1 MVFESIVVDVLN
13 RFLGDYVEN
22 LNRSQLKLGIWGGD
36 VVLENLI
43 LKQNALEELNIPVQT
58 VYGHLGKLVLKIPW
72 KNLYGA
78 SVEATIERLFLI
90 VNPSAEVK
98 YDPEKEEKM
107 ALASKQAE
115 LARVEEAKKKEA
127 QKDQNKL
134 DETFVEKLVTQIIK
148 NVQLKITDIHIR
160 YEDSI
165 TNPKAPFSFGIT
177 LHNLSV
183 HTTDENWKQA
193 VIQEAVTKI
202 FKILDLEG
210 LAIYWN
216 PATELYSK
224 SEAQDIKT
232 RLQNEIAT
240 KSSQPSSYKY
250 ALGPINATAKLKLNP
265 KPEGDTPKFSIP
277 KVILSLHME
286 QLSVSLT
293 KAQYQDM
300 MLLADSMDRMSKGAP
315 YRKYRPDVKTY
326 KNHYKQWWH
335 FAYTC
340 ILEDEVRRR
349 RKNWDWTHMLSH
361 RQLCKD
367 YASAYQCKL
376 TNKGKVTTDQN
387 NTICQAEK
395 SLDLLNLVVIRQRIE
410 MEVER
415 LGKMEEEARKSRGW
429 FGGWWSRGSSKD
441 EELTEGTAIMKQ
453 FEKAMT
459 VEEKEKLF
467 RAIDYQENS
476 APLHL
481 PVEYVAVEGHFRLD
495 RLQLAVTDQAEVLR
509 ARVDT
514 VQLDMNQR
522 PSANALRVDV
532 QMKSFTVSGVQ
543 QGDIVPQM
551 VTSKEV
557 TQDANLLNVVFETNP
572 LDGKCDQRVQVL
584 ARPLQIVYDAQ
595 TVIEIV
601 NVFKPP
607 TESTALTT
615 LQAAAGNKLSDL
627 KEKSALGMQYAV
639 HHHTFI
645 DLDIDIAA
653 SYIIVP
659 QTGIYRGNE
668 ACVVVKLGAISVKS
682 APRPETLDVHK
693 LHREG
698 LADED
703 ILREIT
709 ARSYDK
715 MALQL
720 TEMQIVIASAQEEW
734 QTAIG
739 SEVGTPLHLLQPTNL
754 TIQIHKCLITDDP
767 RMPKIKVRGELEK
780 IAISVSED
788 RLLTLC
794 EILVSM
800 PLPQSE
806 ETTQLKIF
814 CYKFAYTV
822 SGQVLEYPLFGEPR
836 TDGIAA
842 SDSKASSLSLLKYLD
857 PAEKQRRDT
866 ARSKQRK
873 TDEQSVQLTE
883 VEAFF
888 IMKELIL
895 SVNRKISA
903 QSRGYDKFL
912 VFSLQLL
919 ELTATQ
925 KTFTLEAT
933 VRLGAV
939 NMQHH
944 RTGHR
949 IINMIETPEV
959 PDIDVTDTAVTTSQY
974 LFAVTYRNVDKKC
987 PEFRSHYGSIEQLI
1001 ELDFT
1006 TLKLLLHLQG
1016 LQEILIIANEYQTRL
1031 QNIQSKVDRY
1041 ANAGPLETIME
1052 DEEFSVAKSKASVS
1066 KPARRKQIESIQLKV
1081 NVKIGAVEIGFATER
1096 RPLAVLRLQGAGA
1109 GLVLK
1114 PSYTQLDCAIASIKV
1129 EDLNPETIHREI
1141 LKVLG
1146 GDVINVQIVMYNLEQ
1161 YPSVSDVN
1169 MSIDAQINCLRIVFL
1184 NWFVTSMLEFLN
1196 NFQTAQQAIIEASS
1210 QAADAAR
1217 ANVQNAYQNLTK
1229 LSLKVRLAAPIILVP
1244 ENSTSR
1250 HAVLVDLGRM
1260 TLNNQF
1266 VDLPV
1271 ADVSN
1276 KVTVDE
1282 LMLELEDMK
1291 LSCVELR
1298 AEQLDVLHER
1308 KLLRPTSFKLFVKR
1322 SLSQWYDTLP
1332 DLDISGRMNTIAI
1345 TVGHS
1350 DYKSIMKILN
1360 QNLQEGQ
1367 TKTEDTKAAQSIP
1380 KATSKAGVKTQ
1391 ISKVQ
1396 VKSVSTPVT
1405 PTEDK
1410 KPRTTI
1416 KFAFTMDS
1424 FVIDLLNTTVS
1435 VENPSKSLDVD
1446 LARFCLALLSV
1457 KGRMFSDGSL
1467 HTSVLLVDCTL
1478 DDTRPGRGAKIT
1490 RYLERRRDNQE
1501 TLLERTQESST
1512 IMEANDKIRSM
1523 IDITYTMKN
1532 SDTFIDM
1539 RIFSFNLIL
1548 AMDFLNKIAEFM
1560 TTGLAEDAP
1569 DAADVKLKPNA
1580 DKSIDNAARRKT
1592 MTSSAVVEP
1601 AQKPSMMTVNV
1612 KIEQPDIILVESLE
1626 QKQCDALVLNMEGRF
1641 KLRRTVERMVA
1652 EGGVTGLQLVLR
1664 QLGRA
1669 GAPRTLLAP
1678 AHVSLALSQPPGSGP
1693 HVDLA
1698 VSDIKLTVSPD
1709 IIGLLNRV
1717 LATMTS
1723 SEEDNVEEDDKAI
1736 IYDNLWAIQ
1745 PFRPNSYWFLKT
1757 EEAEEAI
1764 NLESPSGL
1772 EQERPPAGEICLL
1785 SSPSIVISLEMDIG
1799 NETIPVLVMQAS
1811 LTAQLRDWSSDL
1823 YMESTWAMQVSY
1835 YNIGRAVWEPLIE
1848 PVEVLKDSQYRHV
1861 PWELKMEVVMK
1872 PQETHTVIDTTD
1884 EAANLQVVA
1893 QRQANKT
1900 ITISSSEPLEIT
1912 ITRTGMEVLTQLGN
1926 SFAAAVATEADTTI
1940 LTKAKVDDITKKEYL
1955 GAPYVLH
1962 NCIGLT
1968 AKLLLQNNKDF
1979 SVFLIDEHKSSDYRE
1994 VVLEPGACVPLQLK
2008 HGGLNLMKLNEPPP
2022 PLKLNVKIVELDEEI
2037 IIPVER
2043 ADKRYFTLGRRHS
2056 GSRGATGGAGTT
2068 GTLEKHVPHAAAVE
2082 PRGLISDIMMQDAA
2096 LHIYLRSIV
2105 QVINTLSVNV
2115 SVYYMTLSGNEV
2127 RLLGEVKPAG
2137 VLRLPLQAVH
2147 TPTAELFFSVEGFTV
2162 SVSPFIWRELQNEVS
2177 ITKLLQCDS
2186 KDKTSGEKFYLKAV
2200 GSMEQVF
2207 FEHSNRHTFA
2217 SSCYEV
2223 VLKPAVKLQN
2233 CLPVD
2238 IVVSQ
2243 LGLKR
2248 TQIFKPG
2255 EMFHLS
2261 HLAPNRASIVV
2272 MIQSYLD
2279 KCWVCTKNLPDEETE
2294 LSVWSFESHD
2304 SPSVMTLDLGVHSS
2318 DTEGT
2323 QVLSL
2328 YCPFWMLNKTGF
2340 TLCYRKS
2347 KKPEK
2352 DSSSPNKNADEMG
2365 NVIFHPKDYKEP
2377 ILFSFRAKNFFGKK
2391 KAAIRVEFGEW
2402 SDKFSLDVP
2411 GSSGVVICRNEGRTY
2426 QVAVTN
2432 QLTFNSL
2439 TKMVIFTPFFLIINE
2454 APFAIQ
2460 YQELHRSGDPWREV
2474 EQKSSS
2480 ALWPVVE
2487 REDKLLLLRV
2497 AGSVEHAAPFLYTEQ
2512 HTVCL
2517 KLNNEYGGLHVE
2529 VQLSEGGTYVTVRQY
2544 RDGHAP
2550 ALLVNF
2556 SPHPIVVYERENV
2569 NVKKIPPMHRMLF
2582 TWDNPAGPRMLI
2594 FEGHKKTEIYNDLR
2608 KDGIGEFMI
2617 SETERMSWVSFL
2629 DGLQRVVLLTGDALL
2644 AAGAHTLGEAEPLR
2658 TELVLAMHGLG
2669 LSLVNDMEALEI
2681 VYVSISNSG
2690 IIWEQCKLGARRYKK
2705 IEGPKLLQLEE
2716 AYQRYITEKMVS
2728 DEPVP
2733 CRILI
2738 DEKMEVDFEEMRILK
2753 PSPRLMRR
2761 TQEPGL
2767 WASLGVTAHSRRLHA
2782 RLHRLQVDQQLP
2794 LPTFPVLL
2802 APVPPPKSV
2811 ANDDPNGMKP
2821 FIEVSIVE
2829 RIMEHSKVRQYKY
2842 YKVLIQ
2848 EFHVKVDMGLIN
2860 ALMGMFPQR
2869 LLTEQEAL
2877 DAFQLDME
2885 RAGQPLEALAALGAA
2900 SDLKNFYDNLHL
2912 SPLKVHVSFSL
2923 GGATQLPTFVGTL
2936 LQSIGVT
2943 LTDMNDVVFK
2953 LSYYERNYEFLSQ
2966 KELISQVQSHYTGQ
2980 ALKQLYV
2987 LVLGLDVIGN
2997 PYGLV
3002 IGLKKGVE
3010 DLFYEP
3016 FQGAIQGPGEFAE
3029 GLMLGVRSLVGHTVG
3044 GAAGAVSRI
3053 TGAMGHGLA
3062 ALSLDKD
3069 YQRRRRDNINKP
3081 PANLQEGLARSG
3093 KGLVMGVVDGV
3104 TGVFTKPFEGARDH
3118 GVEGFFRGL
3127 GMGAVGLVAR
3137 PTAGVVDF
3145 ASGSLDAVKRA
3156 ADLSEEVTKRRAA
3169 RYLPPDAGVRPY
3181 SRLQAEGYKML
3192 SELEKGKFVST
3203 DTYEAHVWVIAGKE
3217 AVMCTDKRLLYLERN
3232 NVFGGW
3238 QIVWTYLWTEI
3249 PEVPTAVSKGVYIPT
3264 AKKKVL
3270 GMFSSSGSGKVIFLY
3285 DEQQKRYLLAQCE
3298 RLMRAPR

>member
-107 ALASKQAE
+107 ALAAKQAE

-216 PATELYSK
+216 PSTELYSR
-224 SEAQDIKT
+224 SEAKDIKT

-240 KSSQPSSYKY
+240 KSSQPLSYKY

-315 YRKYRPDVKTY
+315 YRKYRPDLKAY
-326 KNHYKQWWH
+326 KGHYKEWWR
-335 FAYTC
+335 FAYNC
-340 ILEDEVRRR
+340 ILEEEVLRRR
-349 RKNWDWTHMLSH
+349 RNWDWTHMLNH
-361 RQLCKD
+361 RKLCKD
-367 YASAYQCKL
+367 YANAYQCKL
-376 TNKGKVTTDQN
+376 SNKGKVNSDQQN
-387 NTICQAEK
+387 IICQAEK

-415 LGKMEEEARKSRGW
+415 LGKLEEEARKSRGW

-441 EELTEGTAIMKQ
+441 EELAEGTAIMKQ

-459 VEEKEKLF
+459 SEEKEKLF
-467 RAIDYQENS
+467 RAIDYQENT

-481 PVEYVAVEGHFRLD
+481 PVEYVAVESCFLLD
-495 RLQLAVTDQAEVLR
+495 RLQVSVTDVTEVLR
-509 ARVDT
+509 ACVDT
-514 VQLDMNQR
+514 VQVDMKQR

-532 QMKSFTVSGVQ
+532 QMQSFTVSGVK
-543 QGDIVPQM
+543 QGDFEPQM

-557 TQDANLLNVVFETNP
+557 TKDANLLNVMFETNP
-572 LDGKCDQRVQVL
+572 LDGKCDQRVKVL

-607 TESTALTT
+607 SESTALST

-639 HHHTFI
+639 QHHTFI
-645 DLDIDIAA
+645 DLDLDIAA

-659 QTGIYRGNE
+659 QTGMYRDNE

-682 APRPETLDVHK
+682 EPRSEALDVHK
-693 LHREG
+693 LYKEG

-703 ILREIT
+703 ILKEIT
-709 ARSYDK
+709 QHSYDK
-715 MALQL
+715 MALNL
-720 TEMQIVIASAQEEW
+720 TEMQIVIAAPKEDW
-734 QTAIG
+734 QTAIA
-739 SEVGTPLHLLQPTNL
+739 SDVGTPLHLLQPTNL
-754 TIQIHKCLITDDP
+754 VIQIHKCLITDDP

-806 ETTQLKIF
+806 ETTQLK
-814 CYKFAYTV
+814 
-822 SGQVLEYPLFGEPR
+822 
-836 TDGIAA
+836 A
-842 SDSKASSLSLLKYLD
+842 SESKASSLSLLKYLD
-857 PAEKQRRDT
+857 PVEKQKRDT

-873 TDEQSVQLTE
+873 TDEQTVQLTE

-895 SVNRKISA
+895 SVNRKMST
-903 QSRGYDKFL
+903 QTKEYDKFL
-912 VFSLQLL
+912 VFSLKLL

-925 KTFTLEAT
+925 KTFTLEST
-933 VRLGAV
+933 IRLGGV

-944 RTGHR
+944 RIGHNT
-949 IINMIETPEV
+949 INMIETPEI
-959 PDIDVTDTAVTTSQY
+959 PSNLSSDVTDAVTTSQY

-987 PEFRSHYGSIEQLI
+987 PEFRSCYGSIEQLI

-1006 TLKLLLHLQG
+1006 TLRLLLHLQG
-1016 LQEILIIANEYQTRL
+1016 LQEILIIINEYQTRL
-1031 QNIQSKVDRY
+1031 QAIQSKVDRY

-1052 DEEFSVAKSKASVS
+1052 DEEFSVAKSKASVT
-1066 KPARRKQIESIQLKV
+1066 KPTRRKQVESIQLKI
-1081 NVKIGAVEIGFATER
+1081 NVKIGAVEIGFETDR
-1096 RPLAVLRLQGAGA
+1096 RPLSIVKLHGAGA

-1114 PSYTQLDCAIASIKV
+1114 SSYTQVDCAIASIKV
-1129 EDLNPETIHREI
+1129 EDLNPESVHKEI

-1146 GDVINVQIVMYNLEQ
+1146 GDVINVQIVMYNLDQ
-1161 YPSVSDVN
+1161 YPNVSDVN

-1196 NFQTAQQAIIEASS
+1196 NFQTAQQAIIDASS

-1244 ENSTSR
+1244 ENSNSR
-1250 HAVLVDLGRM
+1250 NAVLVDLGRM
-1260 TLNNQF
+1260 TLNNRF

-1271 ADVSN
+1271 ADVNN

-1291 LSCVELR
+1291 LSCVVLR
-1298 AEQLDVLHER
+1298 SNYQDVAQER

-1322 SLSQWYDTLP
+1322 SLSQWYETLP

-1367 TKTEDTKAAQSIP
+1367 TRVEEIKPAPSLQR
-1380 KATSKAGVKTQ
+1380 ATSRSGVRSQ
-1391 ISKVQ
+1391 VSKGQ
-1396 VKSVSTPVT
+1396 VKPASAPVT

-1424 FVIDLLNTTVS
+1424 FVIDLLNTGS
-1435 VENPSKSLDVD
+1435 MDFSSSEDDVD

-1457 KGRMFSDGSL
+1457 KGRMFSDGSI

-1478 DDTRPGRGAKIT
+1478 DDTRPDRGAKIT

-1501 TLLERTQESST
+1501 IVLERTVDPDV

-1523 IDITYTMKN
+1523 IDVTYTMKN

-1560 TTGLAEDAP
+1560 TTGLTDDTPDSSDSDLKIVRPSNDKAFDVTAKKKTSVASAP
-1569 DAADVKLKPNA
+1569 P
-1580 DKSIDNAARRKT
+1580 
-1592 MTSSAVVEP
+1592 VEP
-1601 AQKPSMMTVNV
+1601 QQKPSMMTVNI

-1626 QKQCDALVLNMEGRF
+1626 QKECDALVLNMEARF

-1652 EGGVTGLQLVLR
+1652 EGGISGLQLVLR
-1664 QLGRA
+1664 QLGRS

-1678 AHVSLALSQPPGSGP
+1678 AHVSLALSQPPASGP
-1693 HVDLA
+1693 HIDLA

-1723 SEEDNVEEDDKAI
+1723 REEDNFEEDDKAI

-1764 NLESPSGL
+1764 NLESDSSNEL
-1772 EQERPPAGEICLL
+1772 VKPPMGEICLL
-1785 SSPSIVISLEMDIG
+1785 SSPSIVVSLEMDIG

-1811 LTAQLRDWSSDL
+1811 LTAQVKDWSSDL

-1835 YNIGRAVWEPLIE
+1835 YNIGRAMWEPLIE

-1872 PQETHTVIDTTD
+1872 PQESHTQIDTTD
-1884 EAANLQVVA
+1884 EAVNLQAVA

-1912 ITRTGMEVLTQLGN
+1912 ITRSGMEVLTQLGN
-1926 SFAAAVATEADTTI
+1926 SFTEAIATETDTTLI
-1940 LTKAKVDDITKKEYL
+1940 SKTRIEDITKKEYL

-1979 SVFLIDEHKSSDYRE
+1979 SVFLTEEYKSSDYRE

-2022 PLKLNVKIVELDEEI
+2022 PLKLNVKIVELDEEVM
-2037 IIPVER
+2037 IPVER
-2043 ADKRYFTLGRRHS
+2043 ADKRYFTLGRRQPS
-2056 GSRGATGGAGTT
+2056 GN
-2068 GTLEKHVPHAAAVE
+2068 LEKNVPHAAAVE
-2082 PRGLISDIMMQDAA
+2082 PRGLISDVVMQEAA

-2105 QVINTLSVNV
+2105 QVTNTLSVNV
-2115 SVYYMTLSGNEV
+2115 FVYYMTLSGNEV
-2127 RLLGEVKPAG
+2127 RLLGEVKPG
-2137 VLRLPLQAVH
+2137 GILRLPLQAVH
-2147 TPTAELFFSVEGFTV
+2147 TPTAEIFFSVEGFTV
-2162 SVSPFIWRELQNEVS
+2162 SVSPFVWRELQHEVR

-2207 FEHSNRHTFA
+2207 FEHTNRHTFA
-2217 SSCYEV
+2217 SSCYDI

-2233 CLPVD
+2233 CLPID

-2261 HLAPNRASIVV
+2261 HLAPNRASIVI

-2304 SPSVMTLDLGVHSS
+2304 SPALMTLDLGMHSI
-2318 DTEGT
+2318 DMEGT

-2340 TLCYRKS
+2340 TLCYRS
-2347 KKPEK
+2347 
-2352 DSSSPNKNADEMG
+2352 ADETG

-2411 GSSGVVICRNEGRTY
+2411 GSSGVVICKNEGRTY

-2454 APFAIQ
+2454 APFPIQ

-2474 EQKSSS
+2474 EEKSSS

-2497 AGSVEHAAPFLYTEQ
+2497 GGSVEHAAPFLYTEQ

-2529 VQLSEGGTYVTVRQY
+2529 VQLSEGGTYITVRQY

-2556 SPHPIVVYERENV
+2556 SPHQLTVYERENV
-2569 NVKKIPPMHRMLF
+2569 NVKKIPPMNRMLF
-2582 TWDNPAGPRMLI
+2582 TWDNPAGPRVLI
-2594 FEGHKKTEIYNDLR
+2594 FEGHKKREIENDLR

-2617 SETERMSWVSFL
+2617 NETQSLSWVSFL
-2629 DGLQRVVLLTGDALL
+2629 DGLQRVILFTEDPLL
-2644 AAGAHTLGEAEPLR
+2644 ASGAHTIGEAEFLD
-2658 TELVLAMHGLG
+2658 TEIVLAMQGLG
-2669 LSLVNDMEALEI
+2669 LSLVNDPEALEI

-2690 IIWEQCKLGARRYKK
+2690 IIWEQCKLGGRRYKK
-2705 IEGPKLLQLEE
+2705 IEGPKLIQLEE
-2716 AYQRYITEKMVS
+2716 AYQRYTAEKMIS
-2728 DEPVP
+2728 DEPVSS
-2733 CRILI
+2733 RVLI
-2738 DEKMEVDFEEMRILK
+2738 DDKMEVDLEEMRILK
-2753 PSPRLMRR
+2753 PSARLLRR
-2761 TQEPGL
+2761 TLEPGL
-2767 WASLGVTAHSRRLHA
+2767 WASCGLTAHSRRLHA
-2782 RLHRLQVDQQLP
+2782 RLHRLQIDQQLP
-2794 LPTFPVLL
+2794 LPTFPVIL

-2877 DAFQLDME
+2877 DAFQLDIE
-2885 RAGQPLEALAALGAA
+2885 KAGQPLEALAALGAA
-2900 SDLKNFYDNLHL
+2900 SDQKNFYDNLHL

-2923 GGATQLPTFVGTL
+2923 GGTTQLPTFVGTV

-2966 KELISQVQSHYTGQ
+2966 KELIGQVQSHYTGQ

-3029 GLMLGVRSLVGHTVG
+3029 GLLLGVRSLVGHTVG

-3104 TGVFTKPFEGARDH
+3104 TGVFMKPFEGARDQ
-3118 GVEGFFRGL
+3118 GVEGFFKGL

-3203 DTYEAHVWVIAGKE
+3203 DTYEAHVWVISGKE
-3217 AVMCTDKRLLYLERN
+3217 VVMCTDKRLLYLERN
-3232 NVFGGW
+3232 HVFGGW
-3238 QIVWTYLWTEI
+3238 QIVWTYLWSEI
-3249 PEVPTAVSKGVYIPT
+3249 PEIPTAVSKGVFIPT

-3270 GMFSSSGSGKVIFLY
+3270 GMFPSTGSGKVIFLY
-3285 DEQQKRYLLAQCE
+3285 DELQKRYLLTQCE
-3298 RLMRAPR
+3298 RLMRAQH

>member
-90 VNPSAEVK
+90 VNPTAEVK

-107 ALASKQAE
+107 ALAAKQAE

-127 QKDQNKL
+127 LKDENKL

-148 NVQLKITDIHIR
+148 NVQLKISDIHIR

-165 TNPKAPFSFGIT
+165 TNPKTPFSFGIT

-183 HTTDENWKQA
+183 HTTDENWKQT

-202 FKILDLEG
+202 FKILNLEG

-224 SEAQDIKT
+224 SEPQEIKT
-232 RLQNEIAT
+232 RLHNEIAT
-240 KSSQPSSYKY
+240 KSSQPLSYKY
-250 ALGPINATAKLKLNP
+250 ALGPINATAKLQLNP

-277 KVILSLHME
+277 KVVLDLDME
-286 QLSVSLT
+286 QLSVNLT

-300 MLLADSMDRMSKGAP
+300 MLLADSMDRMNKGAP
-315 YRKYRPDVKTY
+315 YRKYRPDLKKY
-326 KNHYKQWWH
+326 KGHYKEWWR

-340 ILEDEVRRR
+340 VLEEEVRRR
-349 RKNWDWTHMLSH
+349 RRNWDWTHMLGH

-367 YASAYQCKL
+367 YANAYQCKL
-376 TNKGKVTTDQN
+376 SNKGKVSADQQN
-387 NTICQAEK
+387 LICRAEK
-395 SLDLLNLVVIRQRIE
+395 TLDLLNLVVIRQRIE

-429 FGGWWSRGSSKD
+429 FGGWWSRGTSKD

-459 VEEKEKLF
+459 AEEKEKLF
-467 RAIDYQENS
+467 RAIDYQENT

-481 PVEYVAVEGHFRLD
+481 PAAYVALEAHFRLQ
-495 RLQLAVTDQAEVLR
+495 RLRLAVADRADVLQASLD
-509 ARVDT
+509 RVR
-514 VQLDMNQR
+514 LDAAQR
-522 PSANALRVDV
+522 PGANALRVDI
-532 QMKSFTVSGVQ
+532 QMQSFTVAGVK
-543 QGDIVPQM
+543 QGEFEPQL
-551 VTSKEV
+551 VTSQEV
-557 TQDANLLNVVFETNP
+557 NENVNLLNVVFETNP
-572 LDGKCDQRVQVL
+572 LDGKCDQRVKVL
-584 ARPLQIVYDAQ
+584 AQPLQIVYDAQ

-615 LQAAAGNKLSDL
+615 LQAAAENKLSDL

-639 HHHTFI
+639 HNHTFI

-659 QTGIYRGNE
+659 QTGVYTGNE

-682 APRPETLDVHK
+682 EPRSEALDVHK
-693 LHREG
+693 LHKEG

-703 ILREIT
+703 ILREI
-709 ARSYDK
+709 ANHSYDK
-715 MALQL
+715 MALKL
-720 TEMQIVIASAQEEW
+720 TEMQIVVATPSEGWHSAIASD
-734 QTAIG
+734 
-739 SEVGTPLHLLQPTNL
+739 VGTPLHLLQPTNL
-754 TIQIHKCLITDDP
+754 VIQIHKCLITDDP
-767 RMPKIKVRGELEK
+767 RMPKVKVRGELEK

-806 ETTQLKIF
+806 EATQLK
-814 CYKFAYTV
+814 
-822 SGQVLEYPLFGEPR
+822 
-836 TDGIAA
+836 A

-857 PAEKQRRDT
+857 PAEKQRRDI

-873 TDEQSVQLTE
+873 DDEQIVQLTE

-888 IMKELIL
+888 IMKELVL
-895 SVNRKISA
+895 SVNRKPSGPGG
-903 QSRGYDKFL
+903 GYDRFL
-912 VFSLQLL
+912 VFSLRQL
-919 ELTATQ
+919 ELRATQ
-925 KTFTLEAT
+925 KTFTLEAG
-933 VRLGAV
+933 VRLGGV
-939 NMQHH
+939 SMRHH
-944 RTGHR
+944 RAGFRAIAMLDTL
-949 IINMIETPEV
+949 
-959 PDIDVTDTAVTTSQY
+959 DVTDVADVTDSPVTPVTSVTPVTPAAPDQSDVAFDMPSGANARY

-1006 TLKLLLHLQG
+1006 TLRVLLHLQG
-1016 LQEILIIANEYQTRL
+1016 LQEILVVVNEYQTRL
-1031 QNIQSKVDRY
+1031 QAIQSKVDRY
-1041 ANAGPLETIME
+1041 ANAGPLQTIME
-1052 DEEFSVAKSKASVS
+1052 DEEFSVAKSKASVT
-1066 KPARRKQIESIQLKV
+1066 KTARRKQVESIQLKI
-1081 NVKIGAVEIGFATER
+1081 NVKIGAVEIGFETDK
-1096 RPLAVLRLQGAGA
+1096 RPLSNVKLQGAAA

-1114 PSYTQLDCAIASIKV
+1114 SSYTQVDCTIATIKV
-1129 EDLNPETIHREI
+1129 EDLNPETVHKEI

-1146 GDVINVQIVMYNLEQ
+1146 GDVINVQIVMYNLDQ
-1161 YPSVSDVN
+1161 YPTVSDVN

-1196 NFQTAQQAIIEASS
+1196 NFQSAQQAIIEASS
-1210 QAADAAR
+1210 VAADAAR
-1217 ANVQNAYQNLTK
+1217 ANVQTAYQSLTK
-1229 LSLKVRLAAPIILVP
+1229 LSLKVRLAAPLILLP
-1244 ENSTSR
+1244 ENSASR
-1250 HAVLVDLGRM
+1250 SAVLVDLGRM
-1260 TLNNQF
+1260 TLNNKF
-1266 VDLPV
+1266 VDLAV
-1271 ADVSN
+1271 ANDDN

-1291 LSCVELR
+1291 LSCVELK
-1298 AEQLDVLHER
+1298 ENYQDVAHER

-1322 SLSQWYDTLP
+1322 NLSQWYETLP
-1332 DLDISGRMNTIAI
+1332 DLDISGRMKTIAI

-1350 DYKSIMKILN
+1350 DYKSIMRILN

-1367 TKTEDTKAAQSIP
+1367 RKAEETKAAQNVT
-1380 KATSKAGVKTQ
+1380 KATSKAA
-1391 ISKVQ
+1391 
-1396 VKSVSTPVT
+1396 VKSQVSKAQVRAVST

-1424 FVIDLLNTTVS
+1424 FVIDLLNNAPLES
-1435 VENPSKSLDVD
+1435 VTGDRDVE

-1457 KGRMFSDGSL
+1457 KGRMFSDGSM
-1467 HTSVLLVDCTL
+1467 HTSLLLVDCTL

-1490 RYLERRRDNQE
+1490 RYLERRRDKQDSFLDE
-1501 TLLERTQESST
+1501 TEDLSSV
-1512 IMEANDKIRSM
+1512 MEANDKIRSM

-1569 DAADVKLKPNA
+1569 DTSTSDLKVIKPSV
-1580 DKSIDNAARRKT
+1580 DKTVDNKKKASTTHAPQST
-1592 MTSSAVVEP
+1592 ESP
-1601 AQKPSMMTVNV
+1601 QNPSMMTVNI

-1626 QKQCDALVLNMEGRF
+1626 QKQCDALVLNMEARF
-1641 KLRRTVERMVA
+1641 KLRRTAERMVA
-1652 EGGVTGLQLVLR
+1652 EGGVSGLQLVLR
-1664 QLGRA
+1664 RLGG
-1669 GAPRTLLAP
+1669 GAARTLLAP
-1678 AHVSLALSQPPGSGP
+1678 THVSLALSQPPASGP

-1698 VSDIKLTVSPD
+1698 VSDVKLTVSPD

-1723 SEEDNVEEDDKAI
+1723 REEDNVEEDNKAI
-1736 IYDNLWAIQ
+1736 IYDSLWAIQ

-1764 NLESPSGL
+1764 NLDS
-1772 EQERPPAGEICLL
+1772 EQSNEVAKPPMGEICLL
-1785 SSPSIVISLEMDIG
+1785 SSPSIVVSLEMDIG

-1811 LTAQLRDWSSDL
+1811 LTAQVKDWSSEL

-1835 YNIGRAVWEPLIE
+1835 YNIGRAMWEPLVE

-1872 PQETHTVIDTTD
+1872 PQENHAQIDTTD
-1884 EAANLQVVA
+1884 EAVNLQAVA

-1912 ITRTGMEVLTQLGN
+1912 ITSSGMEVLTQLGN
-1926 SFAAAVATEADTTI
+1926 SFAAAVATESDNAVVSKSKI
-1940 LTKAKVDDITKKEYL
+1940 DDSPKKEFL

-1979 SVFLIDEHKSSDYRE
+1979 SVFLTEEYKSNDYRE

-2008 HGGLNLMKLNEPPP
+2008 HGGLNMMKLNEPPP
-2022 PLKLNVKIVELDEEI
+2022 PLKLNVKIVELDEEVVV
-2037 IIPVER
+2037 PVER
-2043 ADKRYFTLGRRHS
+2043 ADKRYFALGRRE
-2056 GSRGATGGAGTT
+2056 GAGGAG
-2068 GTLEKHVPHAAAVE
+2068 GAERHVPHAAAVE
-2082 PRGLISDIMMQDAA
+2082 PRGLISDVVMQDAA
-2096 LHIYLRSIV
+2096 LHIYLRSVV
-2105 QVINTLSVNV
+2105 QVTNTLSVNV

-2127 RLLGEVKPAG
+2127 RLLGDVKPAG

-2162 SVSPFIWRELQNEVS
+2162 SVSPFIWRELQHEVR

-2186 KDKTSGEKFYLKAV
+2186 KDKASGEKFYLKAV
-2200 GSMEQVF
+2200 GTMEQVF
-2207 FEHSNRHTFA
+2207 YENTNRHTFA
-2217 SSCYEV
+2217 SSCYDI

-2238 IVVSQ
+2238 IIVSQ

-2261 HLAPNRASIVV
+2261 HLSPNRASIVV

-2304 SPSVMTLDLGVHSS
+2304 SPAVMSLDLGMHSI
-2318 DTEGT
+2318 DMEGT

-2340 TLCYRKS
+2340 TLCYRS
-2347 KKPEK
+2347 
-2352 DSSSPNKNADEMG
+2352 ADETG

-2411 GSSGVVICRNEGRTY
+2411 GSSGVVICKNEGRTY

-2474 EQKSSS
+2474 EQNSS
-2480 ALWPVVE
+2480 APLWPVVE
-2487 REDKLLLLRV
+2487 KEDKLLLLRV
-2497 AGSVEHAAPFLYTEQ
+2497 AGSAEHAAPFLFTEQ

-2517 KLNNEYGGLHVE
+2517 KLNNEYGGLNVE

-2556 SPHPIVVYERENV
+2556 SPHPLTVYEKENV
-2569 NVKKIPPMHRMLF
+2569 NVKTIPPMHRMLF
-2582 TWDNPAGPRMLI
+2582 TWDNPAGPRILI
-2594 FEGHKKTEIYNDLR
+2594 FEGHKKKEIENDLR
-2608 KDGIGEFMI
+2608 KDGIGDFMI
-2617 SETERMSWVSFL
+2617 NETQRVSWVSFL
-2629 DGLQRVVLLTGDALL
+2629 DGLQRVLLFTEDPLL
-2644 AAGAHTLGEAEPLR
+2644 ASGAHTVGEAELLD
-2658 TELVLAMHGLG
+2658 TELVLAMQGLG
-2669 LSLVNDMEALEI
+2669 LSLVDDSQALEI

-2690 IIWEQCKLGARRYKK
+2690 IIWEQCKMGARRYKK
-2705 IEGPKLLQLEE
+2705 IEGPKLIQLEE
-2716 AYQRYITEKMVS
+2716 AYQRYLAEKMIS
-2728 DEPVP
+2728 DEPVSP
-2733 CRILI
+2733 KVAI
-2738 DEKMEVDFEEMRILK
+2738 DEKMEVDFEEMRVLR
-2753 PSPRLMRR
+2753 PSARLLRR
-2761 TQEPGL
+2761 TLEPGL
-2767 WASLGVTAHSRRLHA
+2767 WASCGLTAHSRRIHA
-2782 RLHRLQVDQQLP
+2782 RLYRLQVDQQLP

-2900 SDLKNFYDNLHL
+2900 SDQKNFYDNLHL

-3029 GLMLGVRSLVGHTVG
+3029 GLLLGVRSLVGHTVG

-3104 TGVFTKPFEGARDH
+3104 TGVFTKPFEGARDR

-3169 RYLPPDAGVRPY
+3169 RYLPADAGVRPY
-3181 SRLQAEGYKML
+3181 SRLQAEGYRLL

-3217 AVMCTDKRLLYLERN
+3217 VVMCTDKRMLYLERN

-3238 QIVWTYLWTEI
+3238 QIVWTYLWTDIPEI
-3249 PEVPTAVSKGVYIPT
+3249 PTPVNKGVYIPT

-3270 GMFSSSGSGKVIFLY
+3270 GMFPSSGSGKVIFLY
-3285 DEQQKRYLLAQCE
+3285 DELQKKYLLAQCE
-3298 RLMRAPR
+3298 RLMRACR

>member
-78 SVEATIERLFLI
+78 SVEASIERLFLI
-90 VNPSAEVK
+90 VNPLAEIK

-107 ALASKQAE
+107 ALSAKQAE

-127 QKDQNKL
+127 QKDENKL
-134 DETFVEKLVTQIIK
+134 DETFVEKLATQIIK
-148 NVQLKITDIHIR
+148 NVQLKIKDIHIR

-177 LHNLSV
+177 LHNISV
-183 HTTDENWKQA
+183 YTTDENWKQT

-202 FKILDLEG
+202 FKILDMEG

-216 PATELYSK
+216 PDTELYSK
-224 SEAQDIKT
+224 SEPQDIKT

-240 KSSQPSSYKY
+240 KSSRPLSYKY

-277 KVILSLHME
+277 KVILNLHME
-286 QLSVSLT
+286 QLVVSLT

-315 YRKYRPDVKTY
+315 YRKYRPNLKTY
-326 KNHYKQWWH
+326 KGHYKQWWQ

-340 ILEDEVRRR
+340 ILEEEVRRR
-349 RKNWDWTHMLSH
+349 RRNWNWTHMLNH

-367 YASAYQCKL
+367 YANAYQCKL
-376 TNKGKVTTDQN
+376 SNNGKVTTEQQN
-387 NTICQAEK
+387 VICQAEK
-395 SLDLLNLVVIRQRIE
+395 SLDLFNLVVIRQKIE

-415 LGKMEEEARKSRGW
+415 LGKLEEEARKTRGW
-429 FGGWWSRGSSKD
+429 FGGWWSRGTSKD
-441 EELTEGTAIMKQ
+441 DELTEGTAIIKQ

-459 VEEKEKLF
+459 PEEKEKLF
-467 RAIDYQENS
+467 RAIDYQENT

-481 PVEYVAVEGHFRLD
+481 PVEYVAMESFFHLD
-495 RLQLAVTDQAEVLR
+495 RLQVTVNDVGEVLR
-509 ARVDT
+509 ACVDH
-514 VQLDMNQR
+514 VQLDMKQR

-532 QMKSFTVSGVQ
+532 QMQSFTVWGVK
-543 QGDIVPQM
+543 QGDFEPEM
-551 VTSKEV
+551 VTSQEV
-557 TQDANLLNVVFETNP
+557 TKDANLLNVVFETNP
-572 LDGKCDQRVQVL
+572 LDGKCDQRVKVL
-584 ARPLQIVYDAQ
+584 AQPLQIVYDAQ

-607 TESTALTT
+607 SESTALTT
-615 LQAAAGNKLSDL
+615 LQEAAGNKLSDL
-627 KEKSALGMQYAV
+627 KEKSSLGMQYAV
-639 HHHTFI
+639 QNHTFI

-659 QTGIYRGNE
+659 QTGMYRGNE
-668 ACVVVKLGAISVKS
+668 SCVVVKLGAISVKS
-682 APRPETLDVHK
+682 EPRSEVLDVHK
-693 LHREG
+693 LYKEG

-703 ILREIT
+703 ILREI
-709 ARSYDK
+709 AHHSYDK
-715 MALQL
+715 MALKL
-720 TEMQIVIASAQEEW
+720 TEMQIVVATAKEEW
-734 QTAIG
+734 HSAIA
-739 SEVGTPLHLLQPTNL
+739 SEVGTPMHLLQPTNL
-754 TIQIHKCLITDDP
+754 VIQIHKCLITDDP
-767 RMPKIKVRGELEK
+767 RLPKIKVRGELEK
-780 IAISVSED
+780 IAVSVSED

-806 ETTQLKIF
+806 ETTQLK
-814 CYKFAYTV
+814 
-822 SGQVLEYPLFGEPR
+822 P
-836 TDGIAA
+836 

-857 PAEKQRRDT
+857 PVEKQKRDT

-873 TDEQSVQLTE
+873 NEEQTVQLTE

-895 SVNRKISA
+895 SVNRKTVDPS
-903 QSRGYDKFL
+903 QVYDKFL
-912 VFSLQLL
+912 VFSLKLL

-944 RTGHR
+944 RTGFST
-949 IINMIETPEV
+949 INMIETPEV
-959 PDIDVTDTAVTTSQY
+959 QSIANVDSTDSAVTTNKY
-974 LFAVTYRNVDKKC
+974 LFAVTYSNVDKKC
-987 PEFRSHYGSIEQLI
+987 PEFRSYYGSIEQLI

-1006 TLKLLLHLQG
+1006 TLRVLLHLQG
-1016 LQEILIIANEYQTRL
+1016 LQEILIIINEYQTRL
-1031 QNIQSKVDRY
+1031 QAIQSKVDRY

-1052 DEEFSVAKSKASVS
+1052 DEEFSVAKSKASIS
-1066 KPARRKQIESIQLKV
+1066 KPVRRKQVESIQLKI
-1081 NVKIGAVEIGFATER
+1081 NVKIGAVEIGFETDR
-1096 RPLAVLRLQGAGA
+1096 RPISIVKLQGAKA
-1109 GLVLK
+1109 GLILK
-1114 PSYTQLDCAIASIKV
+1114 SSYTQVDCTIASIKV
-1129 EDLNPETIHREI
+1129 EDLNPETVHKEI

-1146 GDVINVQIVMYNLEQ
+1146 GDVMNVQIVMYNLDQ
-1161 YPSVSDVN
+1161 YPTVSDVN
-1169 MSIDAQINCLRIVFL
+1169 MSIEAQINCLRIVFL

-1196 NFQTAQQAIIEASS
+1196 NFQSAQAAIIEASS

-1217 ANVQNAYQNLTK
+1217 ANVQSAYQNLTK
-1229 LSLKVRLAAPIILVP
+1229 LALRVRLAAPIVVVP
-1244 ENSTSR
+1244 ENCASR
-1250 HAVLVDLGRM
+1250 HALLVDLGRM
-1260 TLNNQF
+1260 TLNNNF

-1282 LMLELEDMK
+1282 LTLELEDMK
-1291 LSCVELR
+1291 LSCV
-1298 AEQLDVLHER
+1298 VLKDNYQDIASER

-1322 SLSQWYDTLP
+1322 SLSQWYETLP
-1332 DLDISGRMNTIAI
+1332 DLDISGRMKTIAI

-1367 TKTEDTKAAQSIP
+1367 KKAEEIKAAQNVP
-1380 KATSKAGVKTQ
+1380 KATSKAAVKTQ

-1396 VKSVSTPVT
+1396 VKATSTPVT

-1424 FVIDLLNTTVS
+1424 FVIDLKNTIDLDSTLS
-1435 VENPSKSLDVD
+1435 GNDVD

-1457 KGRMFSDGSL
+1457 KGRMFSDGSM

-1490 RYLERRRDNQE
+1490 RYLERRRDNKE
-1501 TLLERTQESST
+1501 PLLDQTEDPDS
-1512 IMEANDKIRSM
+1512 IMEAHDKIRSM

-1560 TTGLAEDAP
+1560 TTGLAVDAP
-1569 DAADVKLKPNA
+1569 ETPTDEVDVIKPSV
-1580 DKSIDNAARRKT
+1580 DKSADNVTKKKASMAAAPQT
-1592 MTSSAVVEP
+1592 TEP
-1601 AQKPSMMTVNV
+1601 QNNSMMTVNI

-1626 QKQCDALVLNMEGRF
+1626 QKKCDALVLNMEARL
-1641 KLRRTVERMVA
+1641 KVRRTAERMVA
-1652 EGGVTGLQLVLR
+1652 EGGISGLQLVLR
-1664 QLGRA
+1664 ALGRA
-1669 GAPRTLLAP
+1669 AAARTLLAP
-1678 AHVSLALSQPPGSGP
+1678 AHVSLALSQPPGAGP
-1693 HVDLA
+1693 HLDLA

-1709 IIGLLNRV
+1709 IIALLNRV

-1723 SEEDNVEEDDKAI
+1723 REEDNVEEENKAI
-1736 IYDNLWAIQ
+1736 LYDNLWAIR
-1745 PFRPNSYWFLKT
+1745 PFRPNAYWFLKT

-1764 NLESPSGL
+1764 NIDDVTNNEVAK
-1772 EQERPPAGEICLL
+1772 PPTGEICLL

-1811 LTAQLRDWSSDL
+1811 LTAQVKDWSSDL
-1823 YMESTWAMQVSY
+1823 YVESTWAMQVSY
-1835 YNIGRAVWEPLIE
+1835 YNIGRAMWEPLIE
-1848 PVEVLKDSQYRHV
+1848 PVEVLKDSQYKHI

-1872 PQETHTVIDTTD
+1872 PQDTNAQIDTTD
-1884 EAANLQVVA
+1884 EVTTLHAVA
-1893 QRQANKT
+1893 HRHANKT

-1912 ITRTGMEVLTQLGN
+1912 ITRSGMEVLTQLGN
-1926 SFAAAVATEADTTI
+1926 SFAAAVATETDTT
-1940 LTKAKVDDITKKEYL
+1940 LVSKSRTEDSSNKEFL

-1968 AKLLLQNNKDF
+1968 TKLLLQNNDDF
-1979 SVFLIDEHKSSDYRE
+1979 SVFLTDEYKSNDYRE

-2022 PLKLNVKIVELDEEI
+2022 PLKLTVKIVELDEEVV
-2037 IIPVER
+2037 IPVER
-2043 ADKRYFTLGRRHS
+2043 ADKRYFTLGRRQ
-2056 GSRGATGGAGTT
+2056 AG
-2068 GTLEKHVPHAAAVE
+2068 GTLEKNVPHAAAVE
-2082 PRGLISDIMMQDAA
+2082 PRGLISDVLMQDAA
-2096 LHIYLRSIV
+2096 LHIYLRSVV
-2105 QVINTLSVNV
+2105 QVTNTLAVNV
-2115 SVYYMTLSGNEV
+2115 SVYYMTASGNEV
-2127 RLLGEVKPAG
+2127 GLLGEVKPG
-2137 VLRLPLQAVH
+2137 RILRLPLQAVH
-2147 TPTAELFFSVEGFTV
+2147 TPTAEIFFSVEGFTV
-2162 SVSPFIWRELQNEVS
+2162 SVSPFIWRELQQEVK

-2200 GSMEQVF
+2200 GTMEQVYY
-2207 FEHSNRHTFA
+2207 EHTNRHTFA
-2217 SSCYEV
+2217 SSCYDI

-2233 CLPVD
+2233 SLPID

-2304 SPSVMTLDLGVHSS
+2304 SPSVMTLDLGMHSV
-2318 DTEGT
+2318 DMEGT

-2352 DSSSPNKNADEMG
+2352 ASSSPSKSADETG

-2411 GSSGVVICRNEGRTY
+2411 GSSGVVICKNEDRTY

-2460 YQELHRSGDPWREV
+2460 YQELHRPGDPWREV
-2474 EQKSSS
+2474 EQNASSP
-2480 ALWPVVE
+2480 LWPVVE
-2487 REDKLLLLRV
+2487 KEDKLLLLRV
-2497 AGSVEHAAPFLYTEQ
+2497 AGSTEHAAPFLYTEQ

-2556 SPHPIVVYERENV
+2556 SPHTITVYEKENV
-2569 NVKKIPPMHRMLF
+2569 NVKKIQPMHQMLF
-2582 TWDNPAGPRMLI
+2582 TWDNPAGPRILI
-2594 FEGHKKTEIYNDLR
+2594 FEGHKKKEIENDLR

-2617 SETERMSWVSFL
+2617 KEGTLVSWVSFL
-2629 DGLQRVVLLTGDALL
+2629 DGLQRVVLVAEDAAL
-2644 AAGAHTLGEAEPLR
+2644 AAAAHTLGEAEPLH
-2658 TELVLAMHGLG
+2658 TELVLSIHGFG
-2669 LSLVNDMEALEI
+2669 LSLVDDRELLEI
-2681 VYVSISNSG
+2681 VYLSVSNSG
-2690 IIWEQCKLGARRYKK
+2690 IIWEQCKIGARRYKR
-2705 IEGPKLLQLEE
+2705 IEGPKLIQLEE
-2716 AYQRYITEKMVS
+2716 AYQRYIAEKMVS
-2728 DEPVP
+2728 DDPVSP
-2733 CRILI
+2733 RVII
-2738 DEKMEVDFEEMRILK
+2738 DEKMEVDLEEMRLLR
-2753 PSPRLMRR
+2753 PAARLLRR
-2761 TQEPGL
+2761 TAEPGV
-2767 WASLGVTAHSRRLHA
+2767 WASLGLSAHSRRLHA
-2782 RLHRLQVDQQLP
+2782 RLHRLQLDQQLP
-2794 LPTFPVLL
+2794 LPTFPVVL

-2811 ANDDPNGMKP
+2811 AHDQPNGMKP

-2829 RIMEHSKVRQYKY
+2829 RIMEHSKVRQYRY

-2860 ALMGMFPQR
+2860 ALMGMFPQK

-2877 DAFQLDME
+2877 EAFQLDLE
-2885 RAGQPLEALAALGAA
+2885 RAAQPLEALAALGAA
-2900 SDLKNFYDNLHL
+2900 SDQKNFYDNLHL

-2923 GGATQLPTFVGTL
+2923 GGTTQLPTFVGTI

-2966 KELISQVQSHYTGQ
+2966 KELINQVQSHYTGQ

-3029 GLMLGVRSLVGHTVG
+3029 GLLLGVRSLVGHTVG
-3044 GAAGAVSRI
+3044 GAAGAMSRI

-3093 KGLVMGVVDGV
+3093 KGLVMGLVDGV

-3118 GVEGFFRGL
+3118 GVEGFFKGL

-3145 ASGSLDAVKRA
+3145 ASGSFDAVKRA

-3192 SELEKGKFVST
+3192 SDLEKGKYVST
-3203 DTYEAHVWVIAGKE
+3203 DTYEAHVWVIPAKE
-3217 AVMCTDKRLLYLERN
+3217 VVMCTDKRLLYLERN
-3232 NVFGGW
+3232 HVFGGW

-3249 PEVPTAVSKGVYIPT
+3249 PEVPTAVNKGVFIPT

-3285 DEQQKRYLLAQCE
+3285 DEQQKKFLLAQCE
-3298 RLMRAPR
+3298 RLMRSAH

>member
-107 ALASKQAE
+107 ALAAKQAE

-216 PATELYSK
+216 PSTELYSR
-224 SEAQDIKT
+224 SEAKDIKT

-240 KSSQPSSYKY
+240 KSSQPLSYKY

-315 YRKYRPDVKTY
+315 YRKYRPDLKAY
-326 KNHYKQWWH
+326 KGHYKEWWR
-335 FAYTC
+335 FAYNC
-340 ILEDEVRRR
+340 ILEEEVLRRR
-349 RKNWDWTHMLSH
+349 RNWDWTHMLNH
-361 RQLCKD
+361 RKLCKD
-367 YASAYQCKL
+367 YANAYQCKL
-376 TNKGKVTTDQN
+376 SNKGKVNSDQQN
-387 NTICQAEK
+387 IICQAEK

-415 LGKMEEEARKSRGW
+415 LGKLEEEARKSRGW

-441 EELTEGTAIMKQ
+441 EELAEGTAIMKQ

-459 VEEKEKLF
+459 SEEKEKLF
-467 RAIDYQENS
+467 RAIDYQENT

-481 PVEYVAVEGHFRLD
+481 PVEYVAVESCFLLD
-495 RLQLAVTDQAEVLR
+495 RLQVSVTDVTEVLR
-509 ARVDT
+509 ACVDT
-514 VQLDMNQR
+514 VQVDMKQR

-532 QMKSFTVSGVQ
+532 QMQSFTVSGVK
-543 QGDIVPQM
+543 QGDFEPQM

-557 TQDANLLNVVFETNP
+557 TKDANLLNVMFETNP
-572 LDGKCDQRVQVL
+572 LDGKCDQRVKVL

-607 TESTALTT
+607 SESTALST

-639 HHHTFI
+639 QHHTFI
-645 DLDIDIAA
+645 DLDLDIAA

-659 QTGIYRGNE
+659 QTGMYRDNE

-682 APRPETLDVHK
+682 EPRSEALDVHK
-693 LHREG
+693 LYKEG

-703 ILREIT
+703 ILKEIT
-709 ARSYDK
+709 QHSYDK
-715 MALQL
+715 MALNL
-720 TEMQIVIASAQEEW
+720 TEMQIVIAAPKEDW
-734 QTAIG
+734 QTAIA
-739 SEVGTPLHLLQPTNL
+739 SDVGTPLHLLQPTNL
-754 TIQIHKCLITDDP
+754 VIQIHKCLITDDP

-806 ETTQLKIF
+806 ETTQLK
-814 CYKFAYTV
+814 
-822 SGQVLEYPLFGEPR
+822 
-836 TDGIAA
+836 A
-842 SDSKASSLSLLKYLD
+842 SESKASSLSLLKYLD
-857 PAEKQRRDT
+857 PVEKQKRDT

-873 TDEQSVQLTE
+873 TDEQTVQLTE

-895 SVNRKISA
+895 SVNRKMST
-903 QSRGYDKFL
+903 QTKEYDKFL
-912 VFSLQLL
+912 VFSLKLL

-925 KTFTLEAT
+925 KTFTLEST
-933 VRLGAV
+933 IRLGGV

-944 RTGHR
+944 RIGHNT
-949 IINMIETPEV
+949 INMIETPEI
-959 PDIDVTDTAVTTSQY
+959 PSNLSSDVTDAVTTSQY

-987 PEFRSHYGSIEQLI
+987 PEFRSCYGSIEQLI

-1006 TLKLLLHLQG
+1006 TLRLLLHLQG
-1016 LQEILIIANEYQTRL
+1016 LQEILIIINEYQTRL
-1031 QNIQSKVDRY
+1031 QAIQSKVDRY

-1052 DEEFSVAKSKASVS
+1052 DEEFSVAKSKASVT
-1066 KPARRKQIESIQLKV
+1066 KPTRRKQVESIQLKI
-1081 NVKIGAVEIGFATER
+1081 NVKIGAVEIGFETDR
-1096 RPLAVLRLQGAGA
+1096 RPLSIVKLHGAGA

-1114 PSYTQLDCAIASIKV
+1114 SSYTQVDCAIASIKV
-1129 EDLNPETIHREI
+1129 EDLNPESVHKEI

-1146 GDVINVQIVMYNLEQ
+1146 GDVINVQIVMYNLDQ
-1161 YPSVSDVN
+1161 YPNVSDVN

-1196 NFQTAQQAIIEASS
+1196 NFQTAQQAIIDASS

-1244 ENSTSR
+1244 ENSNSR
-1250 HAVLVDLGRM
+1250 NAVLVDLGRM
-1260 TLNNQF
+1260 TLNNRF

-1271 ADVSN
+1271 ADVNN

-1291 LSCVELR
+1291 LSCVVLR
-1298 AEQLDVLHER
+1298 SNYQDVAQER

-1322 SLSQWYDTLP
+1322 SLSQWYETLP

-1367 TKTEDTKAAQSIP
+1367 TRVEEIKPAPSLQR
-1380 KATSKAGVKTQ
+1380 ATSRSGVRSQ
-1391 ISKVQ
+1391 VSKGQ
-1396 VKSVSTPVT
+1396 VKPASAPVT

-1424 FVIDLLNTTVS
+1424 FVIDLLNTGS
-1435 VENPSKSLDVD
+1435 MDFSSSEDDVD

-1457 KGRMFSDGSL
+1457 KGRMFSDGSI

-1478 DDTRPGRGAKIT
+1478 DDTRPDRGAKIT

-1501 TLLERTQESST
+1501 IVLERTVDPDV

-1523 IDITYTMKN
+1523 IDVTYTMKN

-1560 TTGLAEDAP
+1560 TTGLTDDTPDSSDSDLKIVRPSNDKAFDVTAKKKTSVASAP
-1569 DAADVKLKPNA
+1569 P
-1580 DKSIDNAARRKT
+1580 
-1592 MTSSAVVEP
+1592 VEP
-1601 AQKPSMMTVNV
+1601 QQKPSMMTVNI

-1626 QKQCDALVLNMEGRF
+1626 QKECDALVLNMEARF

-1652 EGGVTGLQLVLR
+1652 EGGISGLQLVLR
-1664 QLGRA
+1664 QLGRS

-1678 AHVSLALSQPPGSGP
+1678 AHVSLALSQPPASGP
-1693 HVDLA
+1693 HIDLA

-1723 SEEDNVEEDDKAI
+1723 REEDNFEEDDKAI

-1764 NLESPSGL
+1764 NLESDSSNEL
-1772 EQERPPAGEICLL
+1772 VKPPMGEICLL
-1785 SSPSIVISLEMDIG
+1785 SSPSIVVSLEMDIG

-1811 LTAQLRDWSSDL
+1811 LTAQVKDWSSDL

-1835 YNIGRAVWEPLIE
+1835 YNIGRAMWEPLIE

-1872 PQETHTVIDTTD
+1872 PQESHTQIDTTD
-1884 EAANLQVVA
+1884 EAVNLQAVA

-1912 ITRTGMEVLTQLGN
+1912 ITRSGMEVLTQLGN
-1926 SFAAAVATEADTTI
+1926 SFTEAIATETDTTLI
-1940 LTKAKVDDITKKEYL
+1940 SKTRIEDITKKEYL

-1979 SVFLIDEHKSSDYRE
+1979 SVFLTEEYKSSDYRE

-2022 PLKLNVKIVELDEEI
+2022 PLKLNVKIVELDEEVM
-2037 IIPVER
+2037 IPVER
-2043 ADKRYFTLGRRHS
+2043 ADKRYFTLGRRQPS
-2056 GSRGATGGAGTT
+2056 GN
-2068 GTLEKHVPHAAAVE
+2068 LEKNVPHAAAVE
-2082 PRGLISDIMMQDAA
+2082 PRGLISDVVMQEAA

-2105 QVINTLSVNV
+2105 QVTNTLSVNV
-2115 SVYYMTLSGNEV
+2115 FVYYMTLSGNEV
-2127 RLLGEVKPAG
+2127 RLLGEVKPG
-2137 VLRLPLQAVH
+2137 GILRLPLQAVH
-2147 TPTAELFFSVEGFTV
+2147 TPTAEIFFSVEGFTV
-2162 SVSPFIWRELQNEVS
+2162 SVSPFVWRELQHEVR

-2207 FEHSNRHTFA
+2207 FEHTNRHTFA
-2217 SSCYEV
+2217 SSCYDI

-2233 CLPVD
+2233 CLPID

-2261 HLAPNRASIVV
+2261 HLAPNRASIVI

-2304 SPSVMTLDLGVHSS
+2304 SPALMTLDLGMHSI
-2318 DTEGT
+2318 DMEGT

-2352 DSSSPNKNADEMG
+2352 DSSSPNKSADETG

-2411 GSSGVVICRNEGRTY
+2411 GSSGVVICKNEGRTY

-2454 APFAIQ
+2454 APFPIQ

-2474 EQKSSS
+2474 EEKSSS

-2497 AGSVEHAAPFLYTEQ
+2497 GGSVEHAAPFLYTEQ

-2529 VQLSEGGTYVTVRQY
+2529 VQLSEGGTYITVRQY

-2556 SPHPIVVYERENV
+2556 SPHQLTVYERENV
-2569 NVKKIPPMHRMLF
+2569 NVKKIPPMNRMLF
-2582 TWDNPAGPRMLI
+2582 TWDNPAGPRVLI
-2594 FEGHKKTEIYNDLR
+2594 FEGHKKREIENDLR

-2617 SETERMSWVSFL
+2617 NETQSLSWVSFL
-2629 DGLQRVVLLTGDALL
+2629 DGLQRVILFTEDPLL
-2644 AAGAHTLGEAEPLR
+2644 ASGAHTIGEAEFLD
-2658 TELVLAMHGLG
+2658 TEIVLAMQGLG
-2669 LSLVNDMEALEI
+2669 LSLVNDPEALEI

-2690 IIWEQCKLGARRYKK
+2690 IIWEQCKLGGRRYKK
-2705 IEGPKLLQLEE
+2705 IEGPKLIQLEE
-2716 AYQRYITEKMVS
+2716 AYQRYTAEKMIS
-2728 DEPVP
+2728 DEPVSS
-2733 CRILI
+2733 RVLI
-2738 DEKMEVDFEEMRILK
+2738 DDKMEVDLEEMRILK
-2753 PSPRLMRR
+2753 PSARLLRR
-2761 TQEPGL
+2761 TLEPGL
-2767 WASLGVTAHSRRLHA
+2767 WASCGLTAHSRRLHA
-2782 RLHRLQVDQQLP
+2782 RLHRLQIDQQLP
-2794 LPTFPVLL
+2794 LPTFPVIL

-2877 DAFQLDME
+2877 DAFQLDIE
-2885 RAGQPLEALAALGAA
+2885 KAGQPLEALAALGAA
-2900 SDLKNFYDNLHL
+2900 SDQKNFYDNLHL

-2923 GGATQLPTFVGTL
+2923 GGTTQLPTFVGTV

-2966 KELISQVQSHYTGQ
+2966 KELIGQVQSHYTGQ

-3029 GLMLGVRSLVGHTVG
+3029 GLLLGVRSLVGHTVG

-3104 TGVFTKPFEGARDH
+3104 TGVFMKPFEGARDQ
-3118 GVEGFFRGL
+3118 GVEGFFKGL

-3203 DTYEAHVWVIAGKE
+3203 DTYEAHVWVISGKE
-3217 AVMCTDKRLLYLERN
+3217 VVMCTDKRLLYLERN
-3232 NVFGGW
+3232 HVFGGW
-3238 QIVWTYLWTEI
+3238 QIVWTYLWSEI
-3249 PEVPTAVSKGVYIPT
+3249 PEIPTAVSKGVFIPT

-3270 GMFSSSGSGKVIFLY
+3270 GMFPSTGSGKVIFLY
-3285 DEQQKRYLLAQCE
+3285 DELQKRYLLTQCE
-3298 RLMRAPR
+3298 RLMRAQH

>member
-90 VNPSAEVK
+90 VNPTAEIK

-107 ALASKQAE
+107 ALAAKQAE

-127 QKDQNKL
+127 EKDENKL

-160 YEDSI
+160 YEDSV
-165 TNPKAPFSFGIT
+165 TNPKTPFSFGIT

-183 HTTDENWKQA
+183 HTTDENWKQT

-216 PATELYSK
+216 PTTELYSK
-224 SEAQDIKT
+224 TNVEDIKS
-232 RLQNEIAT
+232 RLQKEIAT
-240 KSSQPSSYKY
+240 KSAQPSFYQY
-250 ALGPINATAKLKLNP
+250 VLGPINATAKLKLNP

-293 KAQYQDM
+293 KSQYQDM

-315 YRKYRPDVKTY
+315 YRKYRPDLKKY
-326 KNHYKQWWH
+326 RGHYKDWWH
-335 FAYTC
+335 FAYKC
-340 ILEDEVRRR
+340 ILEEEVRRR
-349 RKNWDWTHMLSH
+349 RRNWTWDHMVAH
-361 RQLCKD
+361 RNLCKD
-367 YASAYQCKL
+367 YAAAYHTKL
-376 TNKGKVTTDQN
+376 SSKGKVAKDQQ
-387 NTICQAEK
+387 CVLDEAEK
-395 SLDLLNLVVIRQRIE
+395 SLDLFNLVVIRQRIE

-415 LGKMEEEARKSRGW
+415 LGKLEEEAKKSRGW
-429 FGGWWSRGSSKD
+429 FGGWWSGASKD
-441 EELTEGTAIMKQ
+441 EELTEGVAIIKQ

-459 VEEKEKLF
+459 SDEKEKLF

-481 PVEYVAVEGHFRLD
+481 PAEYVALESHFVLD
-495 RLQLAVTDQAEVLR
+495 RLQLAVTDAAEVLR
-509 ARVDT
+509 ACVET
-514 VQLDMNQR
+514 VCVGVLQR

-532 QMKSFTVSGVQ
+532 QMRAFTVTGKC
-543 QGDIVPQM
+543 QGDFEPQL
-551 VTSKEV
+551 VTSVEV
-557 TQDANLLNVVFETNP
+557 SNDVNLLNVIFETNP
-572 LDGKCDQRVQVL
+572 LDGGCDQRVKVQ
-584 ARPLQIVYDAQ
+584 AQPLQIVYDAQ

-615 LQAAAGNKLSDL
+615 LQAAAENKLSDL

-639 HHHTFI
+639 QHHTFI

-659 QTGIYRGNE
+659 QTGKYKGSE
-668 ACVVVKLGAISVKS
+668 ACAVVKLGAIKVQSE
-682 APRPETLDVHK
+682 ARGEALDVHA
-693 LHREG
+693 LHRRG
-698 LADED
+698 LADSD
-703 ILREIT
+703 ILREVL
-709 ARSYDK
+709 AHSYDR
-715 MALQL
+715 MALRL
-720 TEMQIVIASAQEEW
+720 THMQIVIASPDEDWRA
-734 QTAIG
+734 AIACN
-739 SEVGTPLHLLQPTNL
+739 VATPLHLLQPTDL
-754 TIQIHKCLITDDP
+754 VIQIHKCLITDDP
-767 RMPKIKVRGELEK
+767 RLPKIKVMGELQK

-806 ETTQLKIF
+806 EVNQLK
-814 CYKFAYTV
+814 
-822 SGQVLEYPLFGEPR
+822 P
-836 TDGIAA
+836 
-842 SDSKASSLSLLKYLD
+842 SDSKASSLSLLRYLD

-873 TDEQSVQLTE
+873 SDEHSVQLTE

-888 IMKELIL
+888 IMKELIV
-895 SVNRKISA
+895 SVNRKTVQAS
-903 QSRGYDKFL
+903 QDYDRFL
-912 VFSLQLL
+912 VFSLNLL

-925 KTFTLEAT
+925 KTFTVEAT
-933 VRLGAV
+933 VRLGSV
-939 NMQHH
+939 DMQHH
-944 RTGHR
+944 RAARET
-949 IINMIETPEV
+949 INMVETPELV
-959 PDIDVTDTAVTTSQY
+959 NADSEIAEKGSVNQY
-974 LFAVTYRNVDKKC
+974 LFTVTYSNVDKKC
-987 PEFRSHYGSIEQLI
+987 PEFRSHYGSVEQLI

-1006 TLKLLLHLQG
+1006 RLKVLLHLQG
-1016 LQEILIIANEYQTRL
+1016 LQEILVIVNEYQTRL
-1031 QNIQSKVDRY
+1031 QAIQSTVDRY
-1041 ANAGPLETIME
+1041 ANAGPLETIAE
-1052 DEEFSVAKSKASVS
+1052 DEELSIVKSRVNAT
-1066 KPARRKQIESIQLKV
+1066 KPSRRKQVESIQLKV
-1081 NVKIGAVEIGFATER
+1081 NVKIGAIEIGFATDA
-1096 RPLAVLRLQGAGA
+1096 RPLSRMTLQGAAA
-1109 GLVLK
+1109 GLMLK
-1114 PSYTQLDCAIASIKV
+1114 ASYTQIDCAIASIKV
-1129 EDLNPETIHREI
+1129 EDLNPVTVHKEI

-1146 GDVINVQIVMYNLEQ
+1146 GDVVNVQIVMYNIDQ

-1169 MSIDAQINCLRIVFL
+1169 MSIDAQINCLRIIFL

-1196 NFQTAQQAIIEASS
+1196 NFQTAQEALIEASS

-1217 ANVQNAYQNLTK
+1217 ANVQSAYQNSTK
-1229 LSLKVRLAAPIILVP
+1229 LSLRVRLAAPIIIVP
-1244 ENSTSR
+1244 ENSTSNN
-1250 HAVLVDLGRM
+1250 AVLVDLGRM
-1260 TLNNQF
+1260 NLNNKF
-1266 VDLPV
+1266 VDMPA

-1282 LMLELEDMK
+1282 LMLDLEDMK
-1291 LSCVELR
+1291 VSCVTLTDDYQELS
-1298 AEQLDVLHER
+1298 QER

-1322 SLSQWYDTLP
+1322 SLSSWYETLP

-1367 TKTEDTKAAQSIP
+1367 LAKAEEVKPHTNVSKVTSRPTLKSQTSRVQTKTVAA
-1380 KATSKAGVKTQ
+1380 V
-1391 ISKVQ
+1391 
-1396 VKSVSTPVT
+1396 VT
-1405 PTEDK
+1405 PTENK
-1410 KPRTTI
+1410 MPRTTI
-1416 KFAFTMDS
+1416 KFSFTMDS
-1424 FVIDLLNTTVS
+1424 FVIDLMNTHYSEQSTVVKD
-1435 VENPSKSLDVD
+1435 VE

-1457 KGRMFSDGSL
+1457 KGRMFSDGAL

-1490 RYLERRRDNQE
+1490 RYLERRGDKQDNKYSNDE
-1501 TLLERTQESST
+1501 TSVAV
-1512 IMEANDKIRSM
+1512 METHDKIRSM

-1532 SDTFIDM
+1532 GDTFIDM

-1548 AMDFLNKIAEFM
+1548 AMDFLNKIAEFA
-1560 TTGLAEDAP
+1560 TTGLAL
-1569 DAADVKLKPNA
+1569 DAADTPKDEVKVVKSHTEKSA
-1580 DKSIDNAARRKT
+1580 DSVTKKKVSAAST
-1592 MTSSAVVEP
+1592 PTITEP
-1601 AQKPSMMTVNV
+1601 QKLSMMTVNI

-1626 QKQCDALVLNMEGRF
+1626 QKECDALVLNMEMRL
-1641 KLRRTVERMVA
+1641 KLRRTEERLVA
-1652 EGGVTGLQLVLR
+1652 EGGVSGLQLAAR
-1664 QLGRA
+1664 RLGGARA
-1669 GAPRTLLAP
+1669 RPLLAP
-1678 AHVSLALSQPPGSGP
+1678 ADLSLALAQPPGRGM
-1693 HVDLA
+1693 HLDIALT
-1698 VSDIKLTVSPD
+1698 DIKITISPE
-1709 IIGLLNRV
+1709 IMALLNRV
-1717 LATMTS
+1717 LATVTS
-1723 SEEDNVEEDDKAI
+1723 REEDNVEQENKPI
-1736 IYDNLWAIQ
+1736 IYKNLWEIQ
-1745 PFRPNSYWFLKT
+1745 PFKPSSYWFLKT
-1757 EEAEEAI
+1757 EEAQEAI
-1764 NLESPSGL
+1764 DAEENTSEAGTHPV
-1772 EQERPPAGEICLL
+1772 GEICLL
-1785 SSPSIVISLEMDIG
+1785 SSPSIVLALEMEIG

-1811 LTAQLRDWSSDL
+1811 LTGQVKDWSSDF

-1835 YNIGRAVWEPLIE
+1835 YNIGRAMWEPLVE
-1848 PVEVLKDSQYRHV
+1848 PVEILKDSQYKHV
-1861 PWELKMEVVMK
+1861 PWELKMEVVMR
-1872 PQETHTVIDTTD
+1872 PQEAGPSIDTTD
-1884 EAANLQVVA
+1884 EAANYQAAA
-1893 QRQANKT
+1893 QRLAARSVT
-1900 ITISSSEPLEIT
+1900 VSCCEPLELT
-1912 ITRTGMEVLTQLGN
+1912 LTRSGIEVLTQLGN
-1926 SFAAAVATEADTTI
+1926 SFSAAIGAETDTTVVNKSK
-1940 LTKAKVDDITKKEYL
+1940 LQDTSDKKYL

-1962 NCIGLT
+1962 NCTGLT
-1968 AKLLLQNNKDF
+1968 AKLTLQNNNDF
-1979 SVFLIDEHKSSDYRE
+1979 SVFLTEEYTASDYRE
-1994 VVLEPGACVPLQLK
+1994 VVLEPGASVPLQLK
-2008 HGGLNLMKLNEPPP
+2008 HGGLNIMKLNEPPP
-2022 PLKLNVKIVELDEEI
+2022 PLKLQVKIVEMEDEI
-2037 IIPVER
+2037 TIPVER
-2043 ADKRYFTLGRRHS
+2043 ADKRYFPIGKRLA
-2056 GSRGATGGAGTT
+2056 GSKARA
-2068 GTLEKHVPHAAAVE
+2068 PHAAAAAAAE
-2082 PRGLISDIMMQDAA
+2082 PRGLISDVVMQDAA

-2105 QVINTLSVNV
+2105 QVTNELSVNV
-2115 SVYYMTLSGNEV
+2115 SVYYMTESGNEV
-2127 RLLGEVKPAG
+2127 RLLGEVAPGAT
-2137 VLRLPLQAVH
+2137 LRLPLQAVH
-2147 TPTAELFFSVEGFTV
+2147 TPTAEIFFSVEGFTV
-2162 SVSPFIWRELQNEVS
+2162 SVSPFIWRELQQEVKMS
-2177 ITKLLQCDS
+2177 KLLQCDS
-2186 KDKTSGEKFYLKAV
+2186 KDKNSGEKFYLRAV
-2200 GSMEQVF
+2200 GTMEQVF
-2207 FEHSNRHTFA
+2207 FEHSTRHTFA
-2217 SSCYEV
+2217 SACYDV
-2223 VLKPAVKLQN
+2223 ALRPAVKLQN
-2233 CLPVD
+2233 CLPVP
-2238 IVVSQ
+2238 VRVSQ
-2243 LGLKR
+2243 LGLQR
-2248 TQIFKPG
+2248 TRLFRPG

-2261 HLAPNRASIVV
+2261 HLAPNRASVVV
-2272 MIQSYLD
+2272 MIENYLE
-2279 KCWVCTKNLPDEETE
+2279 KCWVCTQQLPEAGAE

-2304 SPSVMTLDLGVHSS
+2304 SPALMSLELGVHSV
-2318 DTEGT
+2318 DTDGT
-2323 QVLSL
+2323 QMLSL

-2352 DSSSPNKNADEMG
+2352 ESSTPNKNIDDG

-2411 GSSGVVICRNEGRTY
+2411 GSSGVVICKNESRTY

-2454 APFAIQ
+2454 CPFPIQ
-2460 YQELHRSGDPWREV
+2460 YQELHRPADPWQEV
-2474 EQKSSS
+2474 EQNTSSP
-2480 ALWPVVE
+2480 LWPVVE

-2497 AGSVEHAAPFLYTEQ
+2497 AGSRDHAAPFLYTEQ
-2512 HTVCL
+2512 LSVCL

-2544 RDGHAP
+2544 RAGHAP
-2550 ALLVNF
+2550 ALLVNCA
-2556 SPHPIVVYERENV
+2556 PHAVHVLEKENV
-2569 NVKKIPPMHRMLF
+2569 NVREIPSMNQMLY
-2582 TWDNPAGPRMLI
+2582 TWENPAGPRILI
-2594 FEGHKKTEIYNDLR
+2594 FEGHKRKEIENDLR
-2608 KDGIGEFMI
+2608 QDGIGDFMI
-2617 SETERMSWVSFL
+2617 NETQRVWWVSFL
-2629 DGLQRVVLLTGDALL
+2629 DGLQRVILFTDDAIL
-2644 AAGAHTLGEAEPLR
+2644 ASGAHTIGEAEPVH
-2658 TELVLAMHGLG
+2658 TELVFAIHGLG
-2669 LSLVNDMEALEI
+2669 LSLVNDPEFMEILYI
-2681 VYVSISNSG
+2681 SISNSG
-2690 IIWEQCKLGARRYKK
+2690 IIWEQCKFGARRYKK
-2705 IEGPKLLQLEE
+2705 IEGPKAIQLEE
-2716 AYQRYITEKMVS
+2716 AYQHYQTEKMVS
-2728 DEPVP
+2728 DTVIPPQVK
-2733 CRILI
+2733 I
-2738 DEKMEVDFEEMRILK
+2738 DDKTEVDFEEL
-2753 PSPRLMRR
+2753 RLLRPNQRLLRR
-2761 TQEPGL
+2761 TQEPGV
-2767 WASLGVTAHSRRLHA
+2767 WAAVALTAHGRRLHA

-2802 APVPPPKSV
+2802 APVPPPRSV
-2811 ANDDPNGMKP
+2811 ANDDPSGIKP
-2821 FIEVSIVE
+2821 FIEISIVE
-2829 RIMEHSKVRQYKY
+2829 RVMEHTSVRQYKY
-2842 YKVLIQ
+2842 YKLLIQ
-2848 EFHVKVDMGLIN
+2848 EFHVKVDMGLVN

-2877 DAFQLDME
+2877 DAFQLDIE
-2885 RAGQPLEALAALGAA
+2885 RARQPLEALAAIGAA
-2900 SDLKNFYDNLHL
+2900 SDTKNFYDNLHL

-3029 GLMLGVRSLVGHTVG
+3029 GLMLGVRSLLGHTVG

-3104 TGVFTKPFEGARDH
+3104 TGVFTKPIEGAREQ

-3127 GMGAVGLVAR
+3127 GVGAVGLLAR

-3145 ASGSLDAVKRA
+3145 ASGSFDAVKRA
-3156 ADLSEEVTKRRAA
+3156 ADFSEEVTKRRPA
-3169 RYLPPDAGVRPY
+3169 RYLAPDAGVRPY

-3203 DTYEAHVWVIAGKE
+3203 DTYEAHVWVIPAKE
-3217 AVMCTDKRLLYLERN
+3217 VVMCTDKRLLYLEKN

-3238 QIVWTYLWTEI
+3238 QIVWTYLWSEI
-3249 PEVPTAVSKGVYIPT
+3249 PDVPTAVAKGVYIPT

-3285 DEQQKRYLLAQCE
+3285 DEQQKKYLLAQCQ
-3298 RLMRAPR
+3298 RLMAR